1 MKHTEKTV
9 YRVWDKWFK
18 SILEQ
23 DNQENKEN
31 PLEALCI
38 GICETL
44 FTIKEKFWVELRCL
58 KKEQESEDLKE
69 WLVKLIVHLETK
81 FERMIK
87 RNRKKIKNFEPTKH
101 LNSSWLIKDFLIKD
115 MTGINLSN
123 RHFSK
128 DEVSLPSKRL
138 KFVPTPKDIN
148 KVK

>member
-1 MKHTEKTV
+1 M
-9 YRVWDKWFK
+9 
-18 SILEQ
+18 EQ

-128 DEVSLPSKRL
+128 DGVSLPSKRL